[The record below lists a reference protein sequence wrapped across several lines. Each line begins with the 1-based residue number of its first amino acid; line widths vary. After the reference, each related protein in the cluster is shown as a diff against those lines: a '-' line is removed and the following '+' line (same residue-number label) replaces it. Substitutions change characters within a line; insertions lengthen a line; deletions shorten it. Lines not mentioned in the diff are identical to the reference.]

1 MLHTLR
7 KREMVF
13 LIIYGKNVIKEAVF
27 AKRKFFHLYMD
38 EKLNDFRFMQFLDDK
53 KITYELTDKNELN
66 KLSKNQ
72 LHQGVV
78 ADVEDYQT
86 YDLKD
91 ILDKDQ
97 KQYFMILDGIE
108 DPHNLGAIMRTAE
121 AVQIDGIIMSK
132 KGAVPLT
139 ATVAK
144 VSSGAIEHVKV
155 ILVSNINQA
164 MQELKKHGVWVIGTD
179 GQTDKTYDDLPK
191 GVSLAIV
198 MGNEGEGMRPLV
210 KQNCDMLVKIPMYG
224 KINSLNVSVAAA
236 LMMYK
241 MKS

>member
-1 MLHTLR
+1 MIP
-7 KREMVF
+7 
-13 LIIYGKNVIKEAVF
+13 LIIYGKNVIREAVF
-27 AKRKFFHLYMD
+27 AGRRFFKLYLD
-38 EKLNDFRFMQFLDDK
+38 EKLNDHRFIQFLDDK
-53 KITYELTDKNELN
+53 NVKYQFTTKNELN
-66 KLSKNQ
+66 QLSKNQ
-72 LHQGVV
+72 LHQGMV

-86 YDLKD
+86 YELKD
-91 ILDKDQ
+91 VLDKDK
-97 KQYFMILDGIE
+97 KQYFIILDGIE
-108 DPHNLGAIMRTAE
+108 DPHNLGAMIRTAE

-144 VSSGAIEHVKV
+144 VSSGAIEHVKI

-164 MQELKKHGVWVIGTD
+164 MLEMKKHGVWVIGTD
-179 GQTDKTYDDLPK
+179 GQTDQTYDDMPK
-191 GVSLAIV
+191 DVSLAVV

>member
-1 MLHTLR
+1 MIP
-7 KREMVF
+7 
-13 LIIYGKNVIKEAVF
+13 LIIYGKNVIREAVF
-27 AKRKFFHLYMD
+27 AGRRFYKLYLD
-38 EKLNDFRFMQFLDDK
+38 EKLNDHRFIQFLDDK
-53 KITYELTDKNELN
+53 RVKYQFTTKNELN
-66 KLSKNQ
+66 QFSKNQ
-72 LHQGVV
+72 LHQGMV

-86 YDLKD
+86 YELKD
-91 ILDKDQ
+91 VLDKDK
-97 KQYFMILDGIE
+97 KQYFIILDGIE
-108 DPHNLGAIMRTAE
+108 DPHNLGAMIRTAE

-144 VSSGAIEHVKV
+144 VSSGAIEHVKI

-164 MQELKKHGVWVIGTD
+164 MLEMKKHGVWVIGTD
-179 GQTDKTYDDLPK
+179 GQTDQTYDDMPK
-191 GVSLAIV
+191 DVSLAVV